1 MNLTAAKKSGIKM
14 GMYSAIGTGLIFFI
28 MFAVYALAFWYG
40 AKLVR
45 ADDMSAGNMIIV
57 STRRVPV

>member
-1 MNLTAAKKSGIKM
+1 MNLTEAKKSGIKM
-14 GMYSAIGTGLIFFI
+14 GTFSAIGTGMMFFI

-45 ADDMSAGNMIIV
+45 ADDMSAGNLIIV
-57 STRRVPV
+57 SI